1 MEEVKQIPELYYE
14 LLGEIQNIDFVLVEL
29 NLYLDT
35 HPDDVNA
42 INQYNLYTMKCKQ
55 LKEEF
60 EAHFGPLQGFGNG
73 YSKYPWSW
81 STTPWPWQ
89 V

>member
-1 MEEVKQIPELYYE
+1 MDETKQLPELYYE
-14 LLGEIQNIDFVLVEL
+14 LLTEIQKIDFILVEL

-42 INQYNLYTMKCKQ
+42 INQFNFNSMKSKQ

-60 EAHFGPLQGFGNG
+60 EAHFGPLQHFGNS
-73 YSKYPWSW
+73 YSNYPWSW